1 MCRFQPSWQQYSSS
15 SARRQGVKVSKNAAK
30 ESEVYVFALWA
41 GYTGLTKT
49 WKNTAKA
56 NLFLVENTHRDV
68 GKAYSSCAV
77 QFSQVKY
84 TAESHH
90 HHVNVTARWP

>member
-1 MCRFQPSWQQYSSS
+1 MVAVCADFNLLGNSTAQAVQE
-15 SARRQGVKVSKNAAK
+15 GKGLKVSKNAAK

-56 NLFLVENTHRDV
+56 NLFLVENIHRDV
-68 GKAYSSCAV
+68 GKALIFKLCRTIRS
-77 QFSQVKY
+77 
-84 TAESHH
+84 
-90 HHVNVTARWP
+90 